1 MEETKQTAVEKVE
14 STEQQ
19 GINAKTFS
27 QEELDKIISNRLSEA
42 KKKLEAEKDKAIA
55 EAKAEAERLAQL
67 SNEEKEKELTQK
79 QLEALSEKEKELAS
93 RENKLK
99 AIEIFDEAKI
109 PIKLVDFVV
118 DSDGDKMIQKIE
130 ILKESWKSALSEELQ
145 KSVSGEVPKD
155 FKVNSSKKRE
165 VVTSF

>member
-1 MEETKQTAVEKVE
+1 MEETKQTAVDKVE

-118 DSDGDKMIQKIE
+118 DSDSDRMIEKIQ

>member
-1 MEETKQTAVEKVE
+1 MEETKQTAVDKVE

-27 QEELDKIISNRLSEA
+27 QEELDKIISNRLSEV

>member
-1 MEETKQTAVEKVE
+1 MEETKQTAVDKVE

-19 GINAKTFS
+19 GINVKTFS
-27 QEELDKIISNRLSEA
+27 QEELDKIISNRLSEV
-42 KKKLEAEKDKAIA
+42 KKKLEAEKEKAIA

-118 DSDGDKMIQKIE
+118 DSDSDRMIQKIE

>member
-1 MEETKQTAVEKVE
+1 MEETKQTAVDKVE

-27 QEELDKIISNRLSEA
+27 QEELDKIISNRLSEV

-118 DSDGDKMIQKIE
+118 DSDGDKMMQKIE

-165 VVTSF
+165 VITSF

>member
-1 MEETKQTAVEKVE
+1 MEETKQTAVDKVE

-42 KKKLEAEKDKAIA
+42 KKKLEAEKEKAIA

-118 DSDGDKMIQKIE
+118 DSDSDRMIQKIE

-145 KSVSGEVPKD
+145 KSVRGEVPKD

-165 VVTSF
+165 VITSF